1 MMTFMISWKNVWR
14 NKLRSG
20 IIILAIAIGLFGGI
34 FSNAFFMG
42 MVDQR
47 VNSAIKYE
55 TSNIQILNPKFL
67 MDESINNGIPMA
79 NELIQEITALPQI
92 KGISLRLTESG
103 MAGTAEA
110 NAGVIVNG
118 IHPEQEQKVTQIQDV
133 LTEGDYLK
141 NTDLIG
147 ILIGKKLSDKLNAD
161 LGDKIVISL
170 ADGQGEVVYGAF
182 KVKGIYDTQNHMF
195 DGVQVFVNYYD
206 LQNLLKT
213 NKGYYTKMAIGLHH
227 NKETKAV
234 KKAISEKLHSKI
246 ESKEIKIQ
254 DWSEIDPTLKLMVQS
269 IDYFAWFFIGIILIA
284 LAFGIINTMI
294 MVVMERTREI
304 GMLMAIGMNR
314 GRIFSMILWET
325 VFLSFVGAIAGM
337 VISVLSLQLFMKTGL
352 DLSMVGEGMNAYGID
367 TVIYPKAEFDF
378 YITVGLMVFVTAL
391 ISSIFP
397 ARYALK
403 LQPADAVRE

>member
-1 MMTFMISWKNVWR
+1 MTFIISWKNVWR
-14 NKLRSG
+14 NKLRSL

-55 TSNIQILNPKFL
+55 TSNLQINNPKFL
-67 MDESINNGIPMA
+67 MDESINNGIPNA
-79 NELIQEITALPQI
+79 DQLIQKMDDSKQI

-103 MAGTAEA
+103 MAGTAES

-118 IHPEQEQKVTQIQDV
+118 IHPEEEQKVTQIQNV
-133 LTEGDYLK
+133 IKEGDYLK
-141 NTDLIG
+141 SSDQIG
-147 ILIGKKLSDKLNAD
+147 ILIGKKLSEKLNAE
-161 LGDKIVISL
+161 LGDKIVLSM
-170 ADGQGEVVYGAF
+170 ADGKGEVVYGAF

-195 DGVQVFVNYYD
+195 DGVQVFVKYAD

-213 NKGYYTKMAIGLHH
+213 EDGYYTKIAIGLHD
-227 NKETKAV
+227 NEETMNV
-234 KKAISEKLHSKI
+234 KKSISEQLDQEI
-246 ESKEIKIQ
+246 EAKEIKIQ
-254 DWSEIDPTLKLMVQS
+254 DWSEIDPTLELMVQS
-269 IDYFAWFFIGIILIA
+269 MDYFAWFFIGIILIA

-337 VISVLSLQLFMKTGL
+337 LISALSLQLFMKTGL

-367 TVIYPKAEFDF
+367 TVIYPKADFSF
-378 YITVGLMVFVTAL
+378 YITVGVMVFITAL

-403 LQPADAVRE
+403 LQPANAVRE

>member
-1 MMTFMISWKNVWR
+1 MTFIISWKNVWR

-20 IIILAIAIGLFGGI
+20 IIILAIAIGLYGGI

-55 TSNIQILNPKFL
+55 TSNLQIHNPKFL
-67 MDESINNGIPMA
+67 LDESINNGIQNA
-79 NELIQEITALPQI
+79 NAFEKKLADFPKI

-118 IHPEQEQKVTQIQDV
+118 IHPEQEQNVTHIQDV
-133 LTEGDYLK
+133 IKEGDYLK
-141 NTDLIG
+141 SNDLIG
-147 ILIGKKLSDKLNAD
+147 ILIGKKLSEKLNAE
-161 LGDKIVISL
+161 LGDKIVLSL

-195 DGVQVFVNYYD
+195 DGVQVFVNYTD

-213 NKGYYTKMAIGLHH
+213 NEGYYTKIAIGLY
-227 NKETKAV
+227 NNEETIEVKA
-234 KKAISEKLHSKI
+234 AISEELNSNIKT
-246 ESKEIKIQ
+246 KEIIIQ

-269 IDYFAWFFIGIILIA
+269 MDYFAWFFIGIILIA

-304 GMLMAIGMNR
+304 GMLMAIGMNK
-314 GRIFSMILWET
+314 GRVFNMILWET

-337 VISVLSLQLFMKTGL
+337 LISALSLQLFMNTGL
-352 DLSMVGEGMNAYGID
+352 DLSIVGEGMNAYGID
-367 TVIYPKAEFDF
+367 TVIYPKADFNF
-378 YITVGLMVFVTAL
+378 YITVGIMVFITAL

-403 LQPADAVRE
+403 LQPANAVRQ

>member
-1 MMTFMISWKNVWR
+1 MTFIISWKNVWR

-55 TSNIQILNPKFL
+55 TSNLQIHNPAFL
-67 MDESINNGIPMA
+67 MDESINNGIA
-79 NELIQEITALPQI
+79 NADQLLNKIAGFSEI
-92 KGISLRLTESG
+92 KGVSLRLTESG

-118 IHPEQEQKVTQIQDV
+118 IHPEQEQKVTQIQEV
-133 LTEGDYLK
+133 LIEGDYLK

-147 ILIGKKLSDKLNAD
+147 ILIGKKLSEKLNAD
-161 LGDKIVISL
+161 LGDKIVLSM

-195 DGVQVFVNYYD
+195 DGVQVFVNYTD

-213 NKGYYTKMAIGLHH
+213 PESYYTKIAIGLHK
-227 NKETKAV
+227 NEETI
-234 KKAISEKLHSKI
+234 AIKNAMGEKLHA
-246 ESKEIKIQ
+246 ELEAKEIKIQ

-269 IDYFAWFFIGIILIA
+269 MDYFAWFFIGIILMA
-284 LAFGIINTMI
+284 LAFGIINTMV

-304 GMLMAIGMNR
+304 GMLMAIGMNKR
-314 GRIFSMILWET
+314 RIFSMILWET
-325 VFLSFVGAIAGM
+325 VFLSFVGAMAGM
-337 VISVLSLQLFMKTGL
+337 LFSALSLQLFMKTGL

-367 TVIYPKAEFDF
+367 TVIYPKAEFSF
-378 YITVGLMVFVTAL
+378 YITVGIMVFITAL
-391 ISSIFP
+391 ISSVFP

-403 LQPADAVRE
+403 LQPANAVRE

>member
-1 MMTFMISWKNVWR
+1 MTFIISWKNVWR

-55 TSNIQILNPKFL
+55 TSNLQLHNPKFL
-67 MDESINNGIPMA
+67 MDESINNGITDADAMMQK
-79 NELIQEITALPQI
+79 ISEIPEI

-110 NAGVIVNG
+110 NAGIIING
-118 IHPEQEQKVTQIQDV
+118 IHPDQEQKVTRIQERMM
-133 LTEGDYLK
+133 EGEYLK
-141 NTDLIG
+141 KTDQIG
-147 ILIGKKLSDKLNAD
+147 ILIGKKLSEKLNAD
-161 LGDKIVISL
+161 LGDKIVLSL
-170 ADGQGEVVYGAF
+170 ADGEGEVVYGAF

-195 DGVQVFVNYYD
+195 DGVQVFVNYSD

-213 NKGYYTKMAIGLHH
+213 QEGYYTKIAIGLYE
-227 NKETKAV
+227 NEETLTIKDV
-234 KKAISEKLHSKI
+234 ISENLKTEIDEKKI
-246 ESKEIKIQ
+246 VIQ

-269 IDYFAWFFIGIILIA
+269 MDYFAWFFIGIILIA

-337 VISVLSLQLFMKTGL
+337 LISAISLQFFLNTGL
-352 DLSMVGEGMNAYGID
+352 DLSVVGEGMNAYGID
-367 TVIYPKAEFDF
+367 TVIYPKADFSF
-378 YITVGLMVFVTAL
+378 YITVGLMVFITAL

-403 LQPADAVRE
+403 LQPANAVRE

>member
-1 MMTFMISWKNVWR
+1 MTFIISWKNVWR

-55 TSNIQILNPKFL
+55 TSNLQIHNPAFL
-67 MDESINNGIPMA
+67 MDESINNGIA
-79 NELIQEITALPQI
+79 NADQLLNKIAGFSEI
-92 KGISLRLTESG
+92 KGVSLRLTESG

-118 IHPEQEQKVTQIQDV
+118 IHPEQEQKVTQIQEV
-133 LTEGDYLK
+133 LIEGDYLK

-147 ILIGKKLSDKLNAD
+147 ILIGKKLSEKLNAD
-161 LGDKIVISL
+161 LGDKIVLSM

-195 DGVQVFVNYYD
+195 DGVQVFVNYTD

-213 NKGYYTKMAIGLHH
+213 PESYYTKIAIGLHK
-227 NKETKAV
+227 NEETI
-234 KKAISEKLHSKI
+234 AIKNAIGEKLHA
-246 ESKEIKIQ
+246 ESEAKEIKIQ

-269 IDYFAWFFIGIILIA
+269 MDYFAWFFIGIILMA
-284 LAFGIINTMI
+284 LAFGIINTMV

-304 GMLMAIGMNR
+304 GMLMAIGMNKR
-314 GRIFSMILWET
+314 RIFSMILWET
-325 VFLSFVGAIAGM
+325 VFLSFVGAMAGM
-337 VISVLSLQLFMKTGL
+337 LFSALSLQLFMKTGL

-367 TVIYPKAEFDF
+367 TVIYPKAEFSF
-378 YITVGLMVFVTAL
+378 YITVGIMVFITAL
-391 ISSIFP
+391 ISSVFP

-403 LQPADAVRE
+403 LQPANAVRE

>member
-1 MMTFMISWKNVWR
+1 MTFIISWKNVWR

-55 TSNIQILNPKFL
+55 TSNLQIHNPAFL
-67 MDESINNGIPMA
+67 MDESINNGIPNA
-79 NELIQEITALPQI
+79 DELVKKIAGFSEI
-92 KGISLRLTESG
+92 KGVSLRLTETG

-118 IHPEQEQKVTQIQDV
+118 IHPEQEQKVTQIQDK
-133 LTEGDYLK
+133 LMEGVYLK
-141 NTDLIG
+141 NNDLIG
-147 ILIGKKLSDKLNAD
+147 ILIGKKLSEKLNAD
-161 LGDKIVISL
+161 LGDKIVLSL

-195 DGVQVFVNYYD
+195 DGIQVFVNYTD

-213 NKGYYTKMAIGLHH
+213 PAYYYTKIAIGLH
-227 NKETKAV
+227 NNEETVAV
-234 KKAISEKLHSKI
+234 KRAISEKLQTDI
-246 ESKEIKIQ
+246 DAKEIKIQ

-284 LAFGIINTMI
+284 LAFGIINTMV

-314 GRIFSMILWET
+314 RRIFSMILWET

-337 VISVLSLQLFMKTGL
+337 VVSALSLQLFMKTGL
-352 DLSMVGEGMNAYGID
+352 DLSIVGEGMNAYGID
-367 TVIYPKAEFDF
+367 TVIYPKAAFDF
-378 YITVGLMVFVTAL
+378 YLTVGMMVFVTAL
-391 ISSIFP
+391 LSSVFP

-403 LQPADAVRE
+403 LQPADAVRQ